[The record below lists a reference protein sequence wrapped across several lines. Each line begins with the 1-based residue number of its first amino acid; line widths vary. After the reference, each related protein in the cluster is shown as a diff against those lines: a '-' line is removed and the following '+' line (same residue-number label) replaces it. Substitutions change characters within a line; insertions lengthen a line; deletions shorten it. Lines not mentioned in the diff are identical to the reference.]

1 MYIHINNINDNNNLK
16 VVLVKKVRNLSYI
29 APFYFVFRTNVTVRL
44 RPEEHIFMHGLVAFS
59 LCCACWGGLDLRE
72 RGRISVR

>member
-1 MYIHINNINDNNNLK
+1 MNRLVLSENKKLNVRYITSLFLFRFQHKCDHI
-16 VVLVKKVRNLSYI
+16 
-29 APFYFVFRTNVTVRL
+29 
-44 RPEEHIFMHGLVAFS
+44 RPEEHIFIHGLVAFS